1 MSKVGKREEDLAV
14 KYFQDKGFTALNTSD
29 EGFPDLIVMKGG
41 RIEFFAEVK
50 SGETSF
56 ISWSQRQY
64 HKRLLEKGFITK
76 GVRVMDGDVKIE
88 EERTWPH
95 PEPSES

>member
-1 MSKVGKREEDLAV
+1 MMSKIGKMEEDIAI
-14 KYFQDKGFTALNTSD
+14 KYFQDKGFTALNTND
-29 EGFPDLIVMKGG
+29 EGFPDLIVIKDG

-64 HKRLLEKGFITK
+64 HKRLFEKGLITK
-76 GVRVMDGDVKIE
+76 GVRVIDSDVKIE
-88 EERTWPH
+88 EEQTWPY
-95 PEPSES
+95 P

>member
-1 MSKVGKREEDLAV
+1 MSRVGKEEEDLAI
-14 KYFQDKGFTALNTSD
+14 KYFKDRGFMAFNKND
-29 EGFPDLIVMKGG
+29 EGFPDLIVMKDG

-64 HKRLLEKGFITK
+64 HKRLLEKGFITQ
-76 GVRVMDGDVKIE
+76 GVRVVDGNVKIE
-88 EERTWPH
+88 EERTWPP
-95 PEPSES
+95 PEPSER